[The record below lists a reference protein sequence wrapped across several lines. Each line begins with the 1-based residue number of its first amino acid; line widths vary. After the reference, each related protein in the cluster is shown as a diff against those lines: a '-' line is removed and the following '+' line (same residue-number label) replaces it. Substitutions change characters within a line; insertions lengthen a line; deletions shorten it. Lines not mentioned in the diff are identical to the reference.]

1 MLHSKFK
8 NTQGTKMPQENKRCT
23 FAIISHPDAG
33 KTTVTEKLL
42 WFGGVVREAGM
53 VKSKSGDFAK
63 SDWMQ
68 MEQDRGISITSSVM
82 SYHYNNR
89 AVHLLDTPGHKDFSE
104 DTYRTLTAVESVLM
118 MIDGAKGVEGQT
130 EKLMDVC
137 RLRDTPVTTFI
148 NKFDRDAM
156 DPFELIDNI
165 EKKLSIQCVP
175 MTWPIGDG
183 VEFKGVYDFKTKVI
197 RSFSDK
203 TDPFNPSIVDASDLD
218 SPSLLEFMS
227 EHLLEKLKEDLLMVE
242 ELIEPFNEELYL
254 EGIQTPVF
262 FGSAL
267 YNFGVKEVLDMITNH
282 APGPKNREVKLAPFE
297 IDSDKR
303 VVNIDEKK
311 FTGFIFKIQANMD
324 KKHRDRIAFMRICSG
339 VFKRNT
345 KYLHVRSQ
353 KEMKFPT
360 PQFFQAQDRELA
372 ETAYPG
378 DIVGL
383 HDSGKFQIG
392 DTFSEGEKIQ
402 YTGIPSFA
410 PELFKTVTL
419 KDPLKAK
426 HLEKGLR
433 QLSEE
438 GATQLFIRDIGGTKM
453 LGAVGALQFEVVK
466 FRLEDEYNVR
476 ADYEGTPFIGVRW
489 LRFSDKKA
497 EDTFKSN
504 YGSNMMVDGK
514 DRICYGVKSD
524 WDLKL
529 CMEKNP
535 EVKFYK
541 NSDYIENHH

>member
-1 MLHSKFK
+1 MS
-8 NTQGTKMPQENKRCT
+8 TKNKRAT

-42 WFGGVVREAGM
+42 WFGGVVREAGK
-53 VKSKSGDFAK
+53 VKAKDGEFAK

-82 SYHYNNR
+82 SYNYNDR

-165 EKKLSIQCVP
+165 EKKLSIQCAP

-183 VEFKGVYDFKTKVI
+183 VDFKGVYDFRTKKI
-197 RSFSDK
+197 RSFGDK
-203 TDPFNPSIVDASDLD
+203 KDPFNPTIIDASDLEAPHIED
-218 SPSLLEFMS
+218 FMGAT
-227 EHLLEKLKEDLLMVE
+227 LKEKLAEDLQMVE

-254 EGIQTPVF
+254 EGIQSPIF

-282 APGPKNREVKLAPFE
+282 APGPKERQAKLPPYGV
-297 IDSDKR
+297 DSKSSTISPTH
-303 VVNIDEKK
+303 NK
-311 FTGFIFKIQANMD
+311 FSGFIFKIQANMD

-345 KYLHVRSQ
+345 KIFHVRTE
-353 KEMKFPT
+353 KEIKIPS
-360 PQFFQAQDRELA
+360 PQIFQARDRELVD
-372 ETAYPG
+372 EAYPG
-378 DIVGL
+378 DIIGI
-383 HDSGKFQIG
+383 HDTGKFQIG
-392 DTFSEGEKIQ
+392 DTFTEGEKFM
-402 YTGIPSFA
+402 YSGIPAFA
-410 PELFKTVTL
+410 PELFRSVSL
-419 KDPLKAK
+419 KDPMKGKQLD
-426 HLEKGLR
+426 KGLR

-438 GATQLFIRDIGGTKM
+438 GATQLFVRPSTGAKM
-453 LGAVGALQFEVVK
+453 LGAVGMLQFEVVK
-466 FRLEDEYNVR
+466 FRLEDEYSVK
-476 ADYEGTPFIGVRW
+476 ADYETTPFSGIRW
-489 LRFSDKKA
+489 LRFENKKA
-497 EDTFKSN
+497 EETFKSD
-504 YGSNMMVDGK
+504 YSSNILYDGK
-514 DRICYGVKSD
+514 DRICYGVKSE

-529 CMEKNP
+529 CQEKSP